1 MLEKFI
7 KYIKYLIFFL
17 RFYFGYFLD
26 NLFLKSN
33 KKCIFYYNK
42 YYYSVWKLLYFIRVV
57 KRNMFIN
64 FKIIFVGIK
73 ICNYLKYIFYIMF

>member
-33 KKCIFYYNK
+33 KNVFFIIINIIVVYENCYI
-42 YYYSVWKLLYFIRVV
+42 LL
-57 KRNMFIN
+57 
-64 FKIIFVGIK
+64 G
-73 ICNYLKYIFYIMF
+73 